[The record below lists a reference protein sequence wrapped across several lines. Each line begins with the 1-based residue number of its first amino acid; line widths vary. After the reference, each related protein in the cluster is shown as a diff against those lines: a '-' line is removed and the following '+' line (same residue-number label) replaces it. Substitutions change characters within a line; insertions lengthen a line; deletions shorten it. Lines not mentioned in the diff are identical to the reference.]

1 MSRYEHGDEM
11 KNHYTITVT
20 INAKAEAIYKAWL
33 STEGHSA
40 ITGSPAKVDGTI
52 NGDFTAWD
60 GYIWGMFL
68 ELEPNHRILQ
78 AWRTAE
84 FPSEAEDSI
93 VEILL
98 HEEEIA
104 STGKRRL
111 ATTYKTKIT
120 LKHSNIPAGQA
131 ESYKTGWEDFYFKPM
146 REWSEGSNW

>member
-1 MSRYEHGDEM
+1 M
-11 KNHYTITVT
+11 KNNFTLTVT

-33 STEGHSA
+33 STDGHSA
-40 ITGSPAKVDGTI
+40 LTGNPAKVDGKV

-78 AWRTAE
+78 AWRTSE

-98 HEEEIA
+98 DEKK
-104 STGKRRL
+104 G
-111 ATTYKTKIT
+111 KTKLT
-120 LKHSNIPAGQA
+120 LKHSNMPKGQA
-131 ESYKTGWEDFYFKPM
+131 DSYKTGWEDFYFKPM
-146 REWSEGSNW
+146 SEYFGG